1 MNSQMKSYILTGD
14 KTEIPIGTT
23 HLILH
28 KYFGTPLVV
37 PAGVIRLDCSDNQLT
52 ELIVPKSVFGL
63 YCDNNQL
70 IELIV
75 PEGVVDLDC
84 DNNIYPNELLL
95 IRGELSH
102 IRKNIA
108 VRKAISRMR
117 KPVFQRHKDIF
128 DQITHRPA
136 GIVGTWD
143 LGGYHF
149 QKGVEEV
156 YN

>member
-1 MNSQMKSYILTGD
+1 MMSYTLTGD
-14 KTEIPIGTT
+14 ETEIPIGTT
-23 HLILH
+23 HLTVH
-28 KYFGTPLVV
+28 NYSGTSLIV
-37 PAGVIRLDCSDNQLT
+37 PAGVIHLDCSYNQLT
-52 ELIVPKSVFGL
+52 ELIVPEGVTRL
-63 YCDNNQL
+63 YCH
-70 IELIV
+70 
-75 PEGVVDLDC
+75 
-84 DNNIYPNELLL
+84 NNIYPKDILL
-95 IRGELSH
+95 IRGKLSH

-136 GIVGTWD
+136 GIVGIWD